1 MNRITAYIKAKFK
14 RKHKQS
20 HGSFAEAH
28 HFTIQSSSLY
38 DIGIQNNHYYGGQT
52 DGIYISPIL
61 KEYVTLNPSVL
72 HVLAKEAMLDAA
84 FDAAARDPP
93 PKCHPGTRT
102 TIIQSV
108 QEVLCNPR
116 YGALLIYINGPAGVG
131 KSAIIQHLAETQDA
145 NHNLGGSIFFSR
157 PNGRNN
163 PKKVFTTLSYQLAV
177 NKPAYRHYI
186 TQKIVENPG
195 FTNKTIDKQF
205 EHLILIPLAQRG
217 IIPNSESMVIFLDG
231 LDELQD
237 ERDQVRIVDIINN
250 FVLQYPS
257 LPVIWV
263 IASRPEPH
271 ITQAMLR
278 AKNVLSGQYRG
289 YHIPVD
295 SEEGV
300 RDVEHFLHSEFTR
313 IRRSFPS
320 IMTSEQVWP
329 LEHQFLMISN
339 TSSGHFAFA
348 STAIKY
354 IDDPSYGNPVSR
366 LNLIISIL
374 QKQSPRR
381 GNGRHPFQA
390 LDVIYAQIMADIPGE
405 VLLTTRNILSYIAVL
420 NRIGDQES
428 TLVTCNILGLEQHE
442 FYGSLQKLYSVLA
455 FPEPREAMTRP
466 IRFLHTSFLDYL
478 ENLDA
483 SSPFK
488 LDLDETATRTWRRC
502 MGIIQPMRWGENAIV
517 QSLKLSWPSNE
528 ESARSFDLVP
538 GNHSGKRVWLKAEGM
553 LSSAILERITSDVQ
567 ISASRRWPNLLFESF
582 AANPQFRI
590 NLPVRELA
598 SDVEGLDFSRSM
610 TNRSF
615 LWNSFSPNEWF
626 EFAGSC
632 PVLIR
637 EKMIH
642 QCSVAS
648 LDRERIR
655 MSLSKRGWF
664 ISGFRRIVGT
674 LHAIPFTDSSG
685 VLIEVLLFVSL

>member
-1 MNRITAYIKAKFK
+1 
-14 RKHKQS
+14 
-20 HGSFAEAH
+20 
-28 HFTIQSSSLY
+28 
-38 DIGIQNNHYYGGQT
+38 
-52 DGIYISPIL
+52 
-61 KEYVTLNPSVL
+61 
-72 HVLAKEAMLDAA
+72 
-84 FDAAARDPP
+84 
-93 PKCHPGTRT
+93 
-102 TIIQSV
+102 
-108 QEVLCNPR
+108 
-116 YGALLIYINGPAGVG
+116 
-131 KSAIIQHLAETQDA
+131 
-145 NHNLGGSIFFSR
+145 
-157 PNGRNN
+157 
-163 PKKVFTTLSYQLAV
+163 
-177 NKPAYRHYI
+177 
-186 TQKIVENPG
+186 
-195 FTNKTIDKQF
+195 
-205 EHLILIPLAQRG
+205 
-217 IIPNSESMVIFLDG
+217 MVIFLDG

-320 IMTSEQVWP
+320 IMPSFCICI
-329 LEHQFLMISN
+329 HSYR
-339 TSSGHFAFA
+339 
-348 STAIKY
+348 Y

-374 QKQSPRR
+374 QKQSPRP

-420 NRIGDQES
+420 NRMDDRES

-483 SSPFK
+483 SNPFK

-502 MGIIQPMRWGENAIV
+502 MGIIQPMRWGENAIL

-567 ISASRRWPNLLFESF
+567 ISASRRWPNLLFETF

-626 EFAGSC
+626 EFASSC

-685 VLIEVLLFVSL
+685 VPIEVLFFVSL